1 MGAGKPA
8 DLRRNMRS
16 EQEDAL
22 MARVMLMPKGM
33 AEYGHVYVTDEEVG
47 AGRPNR
53 RDDVLLV
60 QFFLAA
66 LSSDLLHSGTRAFN
80 YTNKKGTDFNYT
92 VADHRPIKVDGTCGS
107 ETAAY
112 IKHFQAEASKERG
125 QPKEFMLVGDGSVS
139 PIRKG
144 QPWGAHSGQVLS
156 IVKLNSEY
164 RNMFGTARL
173 ADISADPFFPP
184 ELKSAFF
191 MTF

>member
-1 MGAGKPA
+1 
-8 DLRRNMRS
+8 
-16 EQEDAL
+16 

-33 AEYGHVYVTDEEVG
+33 AEYGHVYATDEEVG
-47 AGRPNR
+47 IGRTNR

-66 LSSDLLHSGTRAFN
+66 LSSDLLQSGNRFFN

-92 VADHRPIKVDGTCGS
+92 VPDHKPLQVDGTCGN
-107 ETAAY
+107 ETVAY
-112 IKHFQAEASKERG
+112 IKHFQAEASKDAA
-125 QPKEFMLVGDGSVS
+125 QKEFVLIGDGVVT

-144 QPWGAHSGQVLS
+144 QPWGLRSGRVLS

-173 ADISADPFFPP
+173 ADISTDPFFPP
-184 ELKSAFF
+184 ELKPSLY

>member
-1 MGAGKPA
+1 
-8 DLRRNMRS
+8 
-16 EQEDAL
+16 

-33 AEYGHVYVTDEEVG
+33 VEYGHVYVTDEEVG
-47 AGRPNR
+47 RGRTNR

-66 LSSDLLHSGTRAFN
+66 LSSDLLQSGNRFFN

-92 VADHRPIKVDGTCGS
+92 VPNHKPIQVDGTCGS
-107 ETAAY
+107 ETVAY
-112 IKHFQAEASKERG
+112 IKHFRPKPPRMRG
-125 QPKEFMLVGDGSVS
+125 EKEFMLVGDGVVT

-144 QPWGAHSGQVLS
+144 QPWGARSGQVLS

-173 ADISADPFFPP
+173 ADISTDPFFPP
-184 ELKSAFF
+184 ELKPALY